1 MTVYRGGGDNQHSQL
16 LDMSTQ
22 TSTSVPVCAFRNDKN
37 AWKCGNNRCCT
48 TTSANGIAP
57 NDAKQCVLSYGISK
71 DSSTM
76 NETIVDGL
84 DALVKYS
91 TYDVSTKIR
100 GDKLPNG
107 KNTACFIDKI
117 VATQYVAP
125 PQEPEKSCNPLA
137 TPAKIKSGSYN
148 DGFRNFATGTSSAT
162 RAGAQLKFQVYA
174 SNNNC
179 YKPGTETQVFTAHI
193 DVYNPTTG
201 LLFDTQD
208 VAIVVPGIP
217 EQANN

>member
-1 MTVYRGGGDNQHSQL
+1 MCGENTCCLGELTPTAIQVGG
-16 LDMSTQ
+16 
-22 TSTSVPVCAFRNDKN
+22 KN
-37 AWKCGNNRCCT
+37 
-48 TTSANGIAP
+48 
-57 NDAKQCVLSYGISK
+57 KQCILMYTGK
-71 DSSTM
+71 YY
-76 NETIVDGL
+76 NVDTYITQGV
-84 DALVKYS
+84 DALVKYG

-107 KNTACFIDKI
+107 KNTSCFIDKI

-162 RAGAQLKFQVYA
+162 RAGAQLKFRVYA

-179 YKPGTETQVFTAHI
+179 YKPGTETKVFAAHI

>member
-1 MTVYRGGGDNQHSQL
+1 MVYTGSHDNVNTYV
-16 LDMSTQ
+16 TQ
-22 TSTSVPVCAFRNDKN
+22 GV
-37 AWKCGNNRCCT
+37 
-48 TTSANGIAP
+48 
-57 NDAKQCVLSYGISK
+57 
-71 DSSTM
+71 
-76 NETIVDGL
+76 
-84 DALVKYS
+84 DALVKYG

-107 KNTACFIDKI
+107 KNTSCFIDKI

-162 RAGAQLKFQVYA
+162 RAGAQLKFRVYA